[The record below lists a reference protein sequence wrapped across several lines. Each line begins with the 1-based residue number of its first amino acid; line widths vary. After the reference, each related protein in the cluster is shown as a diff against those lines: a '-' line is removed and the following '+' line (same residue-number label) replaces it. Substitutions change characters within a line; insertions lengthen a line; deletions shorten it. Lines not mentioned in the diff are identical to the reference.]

1 MKDTLSEGLS
11 RKGHKPNALGSSWVI
26 YERSYLVTLGLAF
39 IGVIAFV
46 WKKQGDKFSEWS
58 TWSYFF
64 FFGIPILGIVLIG
77 VGLLASRSRIE
88 KWADGMSRHPA
99 SIIVMILAFPVFLVM
114 SVFEKRKP

>member
-1 MKDTLSEGLS
+1 M
-11 RKGHKPNALGSSWVI
+11 

-39 IGVIAFV
+39 IGVMAVV
-46 WKKQGDKFSEWS
+46 WKKQGDRFSEWS
-58 TWSYFF
+58 MWSYFF
-64 FFGIPILGIVLIG
+64 FFGSPILGLVLIG